1 MGIKKR
7 VSALLLAVSLSFGV
21 CATDYLEVQA
31 LEWAGVTIGLDTAL
45 KFLLGLVGVS
55 VGVGVADSIDWTETR
70 EQCIT
75 FQQNQG
81 NSAVAVSNWWA
92 DVIRG
97 KLDTASDC
105 WQSFKEWVKNDLLS
119 GSSSGGGSGS
129 TTFDGLSYSEC
140 IQYLNDY
147 FNISISENS
156 NFSSYTIYAVVV
168 LKNSS
173 NYYFIRFFVDDTS
186 YSDLVTTANGIYT
199 INNNRTK
206 HYFSWNNGSYS
217 SGTSSA
223 YFQLYTAS
231 QGSNY
236 LSDSISFDDS
246 LGLNN
251 TYILDMFGSTTSDS
265 DFDASFENVTDIGLG
280 SSIATDLPQE
290 GVLDIPWENVGDT
303 AESVDGAIDNALENV
318 NSGTWTLDQYWEYV
332 QNITNVYAYDITNNY
347 LLPNDGNNETTED
360 KVQENV
366 SRGAFVLAGLE
377 KVFPFCIPWDIYA
390 FVTLLVADPV
400 APVIEYPVY
409 NPVTD
414 SEEIIIIDFSVWEDQ
429 VVIMRYIFDFLLII
443 GLLLLARSLIGAGG
457 SD

>member
-1 MGIKKR
+1 MGLKKR
-7 VSALLLAVSLSFGV
+7 VSAFLLAVSLSFGL

-105 WQSFKEWVKNDLLS
+105 WTSFKEWVKTQLS
-119 GSSSGGGSGS
+119 FSSGGGSLSFDTASGAIS
-129 TTFDGLSYSEC
+129 TILPDVVSR
-140 IQYLNDY
+140 LNMPDR
-147 FNISISENS
+147 NV
-156 NFSSYTIYAVVV
+156 TYAF
-168 LKNSS
+168 
-173 NYYFIRFFVDDTS
+173 YYIDTS
-186 YSDLVTTANGIYT
+186 GIY
-199 INNNRTK
+199 
-206 HYFSWNNGSYS
+206 HF
-217 SGTSSA
+217 
-223 YFQLYTAS
+223 
-231 QGSNY
+231 Y
-236 LSDSISFDDS
+236 L
-246 LGLNN
+246 LNN
-251 TYILDMFGSTTSDS
+251 TAKFLNLTDSVIQFSTTVGINSTYSINYNPTNDFLTQSYNNSGTYNLVSNVSYYFYNISYENISSRFFDWFHDVVVPSDGV
-265 DFDASFENVTDIGLG
+265 FEGAYDNVTDISLG
-280 SSIATDLPQE
+280 SSIASDLPQE
-290 GVLDIPWENVGDT
+290 GILDIPWENVGDT
-303 AESVDGAIDNALENV
+303 AESVDGAIDTAIDNV
-318 NSGTWTLDQYWEYV
+318 QSGTWTLDQYWEYV

-347 LLPNDGNNETTED
+347 LLPNDGSNETTED

-400 APVIEYPVY
+400 APVIEYPIY

-414 SEEIIIIDFSVWEDQ
+414 SEEIITIDFSVWQDQ

>member
-1 MGIKKR
+1 MDIKKR
-7 VSALLLAVSLSFGV
+7 ISAFALALLLSFGV

-55 VGVGVADSIDWTETR
+55 VGVGVADEINWTETR
-70 EQCIT
+70 EQCIQ

-97 KLDTASDC
+97 KLDTASEC
-105 WQSFKEWVKNDLLS
+105 WYSFKNWVKNDLLS
-119 GSSSGGGSGS
+119 SGGGSVGYPIGLLSGS
-129 TTFDGLSYSEC
+129 DIISTAPINLSYTNGNFLSR
-140 IQYLNDY
+140 QYDNILLAVNSSGALVY
-147 FNISISENS
+147 FFCSYDMDIFFTTNNVNNNWFISGVVNS
-156 NFSSYTIYAVVV
+156 NSSYWYRSFSASSNPSFFSGNMSNVAIGNGSDTIYFLGKSVTEIPDFILPYPAGTVVPEDEV
-168 LKNSS
+168 
-173 NYYFIRFFVDDTS
+173 
-186 YSDLVTTANGIYT
+186 
-199 INNNRTK
+199 
-206 HYFSWNNGSYS
+206 FSGAFA
-217 SGTSSA
+217 G
-223 YFQLYTAS
+223 
-231 QGSNY
+231 
-236 LSDSISFDDS
+236 
-246 LGLNN
+246 
-251 TYILDMFGSTTSDS
+251 
-265 DFDASFENVTDIGLG
+265 VTDIGLG
-280 SSIATDLPQE
+280 SSIATDLPSE
-290 GVLDIPWENVGDT
+290 GVLDIPWENVGASAEAVDT
-303 AESVDGAIDNALENV
+303 AIDTAIDNV
-318 NSGTWTLDQYWEYV
+318 QSGTWSLDQYWEYV

-366 SRGAFVLAGLE
+366 NRSAFVLAGLE

-390 FVTLLVADPV
+390 FVNLLVADPV

-414 SEEIIIIDFSVWEDQ
+414 SEEIIIIDFSVWEQQ
-429 VVIMRYIFDFLLII
+429 VIIMRYIFDFLLII